1 MQFIFNKLNTLPE
14 YAALRRSA
22 DGGDFPIA
30 VTGAAH
36 IHKAVLLSALLKDC
50 RHSGLLLTPTES
62 DAALLKEDMEAL
74 GLTALLYPARDFIF
88 HDISGAS
95 HEYEHARLD
104 VLCRII
110 SGDFDVCISS
120 IDAALQYTLPP
131 ERLRKSLFDI
141 RLDDDIDPT
150 ALSSRL
156 ISAGY
161 KKCEQVD
168 GPGQFAVRGGII
180 DIFTPGLSSP
190 VRIELWDTAV
200 DSIAMFDVITQR
212 RTEQLKAITIS
223 PAREVLFESDDD
235 LSDKLRKIYSQ
246 LNSASPAARNI
257 EKCIDLIAAGAPPAS
272 YDRFIG
278 IAYEKPA
285 TLLDYIG
292 GGIIAA
298 SESTALKERCR
309 TSDWQLEQDIR
320 QLLEE
325 GVILPEYCEFAMGWD
340 EFLRQAEKQRL
351 IIFDTFPKGHYE
363 VHIKSLHSITLRQS
377 SPWNGSLEMLKED
390 IESVLHSG
398 GACAVLAGTE
408 RAAEALAS
416 DLSNDGIAAAFIEHP
431 DDAKQGMVTVTA
443 GGLSSGFEF
452 PGGKFC
458 LITKGKY
465 NTSKRTLRKK
475 SSSSKGIS
483 SLEEIGKGDYIVHA
497 AHGIGIY
504 DGVEKKTA
512 GGITKDYIK
521 IKYAKGDV
529 LYVPVTQLDL
539 VSKYIGPSSEEGH
552 VKLNR
557 LGGTEWAKTKRRVK
571 SAVKDLAKQLT
582 ALYAHRMSIKGFA
595 FSEDTDM
602 QSDFERRFEYE
613 ETDDQLRSAAEIKAD
628 MERDVPMDRLLCGDV
643 GFGKTEVAL
652 RAAFKCIADSKQ
664 CAILVP
670 TTILALQH
678 YQTITARMQGMPV
691 NVELLSRFRS
701 PKQQKDILKRIR
713 SGEIDIIVGT
723 HRLVSKDVVF
733 KDLGLLIV
741 DEEQRFGVAQK
752 EKLKESFPA
761 VDVLTLSATPIP
773 RTLNM
778 AMSGLRDM
786 SVIEEAPQDRHPVQ
800 TYVLEYDSGILLDA
814 IRRELRR
821 GGQVY
826 YIHNKIDSIDKIAVR
841 LATQLDGA
849 RVAAAH
855 GRMSESELSD
865 IWRRL
870 LDHEIDVLVCTTIIE
885 TGVDVPNVNTLI
897 IEDADHMGLSQLHQ
911 LRGRVGRSPRRAYA
925 YLTFRRGKAL
935 TDIAYKRLESIREYT
950 EFGSGF
956 KIAMRDLEIRGA
968 GNILGG
974 EQHGHMESVGY
985 DMYIRLL
992 SEAISEE
999 KGEKSAAA
1007 EECSVDMQIQAHIPE
1022 DYIWANA
1029 QRLSIYRR
1037 IADIRT
1043 EADAD
1048 DVMDELIDRFG
1059 EPPKSVL
1066 GLIDISLLRS
1076 RAAALGITEIVQK
1089 GQNMLFFPRKLDMEK
1104 ISGLVS
1110 AMKGRVMVSA
1120 GQRPYVSVKI
1130 SGGPFDTALSV
1141 VDALSAQNGN
1151 QQA

>member
-1 MQFIFNKLNTLPE
+1 MQFIFNKLKSLPDYTE
-14 YAALRRSA
+14 IRHSA
-22 DGGDFPIA
+22 EGGAFPIA
-30 VTGAAH
+30 VTGASH
-36 IHKAVLLSALLKDC
+36 IHKAVLFSALLTDC
-50 RHSGLLLTPTES
+50 KQKGLFLTSTES
-62 DAALLKEDMEAL
+62 EAAALKEDLESL
-74 GLTALLYPARDFIF
+74 GLRTLLYPARDFIF

-95 HEYEHARLD
+95 HEYEHERLD

-110 SGDFDVCISS
+110 SGEYDVCISA

-131 ERLRKSLFDI
+131 ERLQKSLFSI
-141 RLDDDIDPT
+141 KSDDDIDMQFL
-150 ALSSRL
+150 AARL

-180 DIFTPGLSSP
+180 DIFTPGLASP

-200 DSIAMFDVITQR
+200 DSISMFDAITQR
-212 RTEQLKAITIS
+212 RTNQLKEITIS
-223 PAREVLFESDDD
+223 PAREVLFESDEA
-235 LSDKLRKIYSQ
+235 LAAKLRDIYSK
-246 LNSASPAARNI
+246 LDSSSPFGRNL
-257 EKCIDLIAAGAPPAS
+257 EKCIELISAGSPPAS

-278 IAYEKPA
+278 IAYESPS
-285 TLLDYIG
+285 TLLDYVG

-309 TSDWQLEQDIR
+309 TAQWQLDQDVQ

-325 GVILPEYCEFAMGWD
+325 GIILPKYAEFALPWD
-340 EFLRQAEKQRL
+340 EFLRCVERRQL
-351 IIFDTFPKGHYE
+351 IIFDTFPKGHYD
-363 VHIKSLHSITLRQS
+363 VSIKSLQNITLRQS
-377 SPWNGSLEMLKED
+377 SPWNGSLETLKED
-390 IESVLHSG
+390 VQPILHNG
-398 GACAVLAGTE
+398 GACVVLAGIDK
-408 RAAEALAS
+408 AAAALES
-416 DLSNDGIAAAFIEHP
+416 DLAKLGIPAAFIENP
-431 DDAKQGMVTVTA
+431 DDVKAGMVTVTT
-443 GGLSSGFEF
+443 GGLSGGFESLN
-452 PGGKFC
+452 GAFC
-458 LITKGKY
+458 LITKGRY
-465 NTSKRTLRKK
+465 NVSRRKMRKK
-475 SSSSKGIS
+475 TSSSKGIS
-483 SLEEIGKGDYIVHA
+483 SLEEINKGDYIVHA

-512 GGITKDYIK
+512 DGITKDYIK

-552 VKLNR
+552 VKINR

-582 ALYAHRMSIKGFA
+582 ALYASRMNIKGFA

-602 QSDFERRFEYE
+602 QNDFERRFEYE

-628 MERDVPMDRLLCGDV
+628 MERPVPMDRLLCGDV

-701 PKQQKDILKRIR
+701 PKQQKEILKRVK
-713 SGEIDIIVGT
+713 SGEVDIIVGT

-826 YIHNKIDSIDKIAVR
+826 YIHNKIESIDKIAVR

-855 GRMSESELSD
+855 GRMSENELSD
-865 IWRRL
+865 IWRKL

-985 DMYIRLL
+985 DMYVKLL
-992 SEAISEE
+992 NEAISEE
-999 KGEKSAAA
+999 KGQESTAD
-1007 EECSVDMQIQAHIPE
+1007 EECAVDMQIQAHIPE
-1022 DYIWANA
+1022 EYISSNT

-1043 EADAD
+1043 RDDAD
-1048 DVMDELIDRFG
+1048 DVIDELIDRFG
-1059 EPPKSVL
+1059 DPPKSVL

-1076 RAAALGITEIVQK
+1076 RAATLGISEIVQK
-1089 GQNMLFFPRKLDMEK
+1089 GQSMLFFPRKLDMEN
-1104 ISGLVS
+1104 ISKLVS
-1110 AMKGRVMVSA
+1110 TMKGRVLVSA
-1120 GQRPYVSVKI
+1120 GQRPHISVKI
-1130 SGGPFDTALSV
+1130 IGAPFDTALSV
-1141 VDALSAQNGN
+1141 LNALTD
-1151 QQA
+1151 